1 MKSKTLVKALTKVN
15 AEDPEGLAREILQQR
30 DAVEGPEPEY
40 VGQRSPSRAR
50 RQAVR
55 QQRQLLPS
63 SRARVCVCLCLC
75 EVATLHLTACL
86 RLYGLAWSLC
96 AVLSG
101 LCDCVY
107 IYT

>member
-1 MKSKTLVKALTKVN
+1 MKSKTLVKALTKVS

-55 QQRQLLPS
+55 QQRHLLLPS
-63 SRARVCVCLCLC
+63 SRVCLS
-75 EVATLHLTACL
+75 V
-86 RLYGLAWSLC
+86 SVSVS
-96 AVLSG
+96 VLPVS
-101 LCDCVY
+101 V
-107 IYT
+107 

>member
-55 QQRQLLPS
+55 QQRHLLPP
-63 SRARVCVCLCLC
+63 SRVCLSVCLCVCVCS
-75 EVATLHLTACL
+75 AC
-86 RLYGLAWSLC
+86 
-96 AVLSG
+96 V
-101 LCDCVY
+101 CVKWRRC
-107 IYT
+107 I